1 MAKSKEYFSHDIDA
15 EYDEK
20 MIELMSVFGH
30 TAHSIYWLIIAR
42 LYKAPNHRLDL
53 RKIKTLAF
61 DMRIGVNELQDILDF
76 SIDALGENNKLFKL
90 EDDYYFYSSSHR
102 NRAKMRKD
110 LHEIKV
116 ANGKGRKA
124 KNSKLEDIVEDMQIL
139 TVNQDTNEAEFKTTI
154 PTLKTLEEFLLNN
167 SGFSKTEK
175 ELLLPTIYRYI
186 DFYSKSDWKQDGK
199 VIRNYIPH
207 FIVWCK
213 KTLLLIT
220 KRENKQITEAEVK
233 QIDVD
238 LSFMEKYEKQKE

>member
-30 TAHSIYWLIIAR
+30 TGHSIYWLIIAR

-61 DMRIGVNELQDILDF
+61 DLRITVEELQDILDF
-76 SIDALGENNKLFKL
+76 SIDAPGENNKLFKL

-124 KNSKLEDIVEDMQIL
+124 KAESTQNNNNEEKQQTI
-139 TVNQDTNEAEFKTTI
+139 DTAKTP
-154 PTLKTLEEFLLNN
+154 PTLTELEKFLLETPTFNQ
-167 SGFSKTEK
+167 TEK

-186 DFYSKSDWKQDGK
+186 DFYSQNKWQNKGK
-199 VIRNYIPH
+199 EIKEYNSH

-213 KTLLLIT
+213 NTLLLIA

-233 QIDVD
+233 QIDID
-238 LSFMEKYEKQKE
+238 LSFMEKYEK